1 MENCSQI
8 KDRQNDRKA
17 CRQTSQAENDDN
29 DSEGF
34 QSFDL
39 WTLLYQEAWT
49 ILYQE
54 AWTEKMHN
62 LKNVEILMLR
72 H

>member
-8 KDRQNDRKA
+8 KDRHNDRKA
-17 CRQTSQAENDDN
+17 RRQTSQVENDDN
-29 DSEGF
+29 DSEDF